1 MEIYVQSRGY
11 SPNVEYCWQPEVPPH
26 LNKISGLIQSESPS
40 VVVGRFD
47 KELILLVT
55 GLQSFERDFRDRP
68 IRHSIAW
75 ICSDN
80 KHDERKIREIAVQ
93 ALQGLLRDRVNQ
105 CIEVGG
111 ESGFKLVDR
120 KLQEMTDSFKG
131 EEIEER
137 DLKDLEKSRKIGKN
151 SQELRDDL
159 KNELQKY
166 SLPKEYEII
175 VVSTGIKSEESLKK
189 AGIWRSLSSLVKSD
203 EWRDLSSSEVKKS
216 NFSLVAIAII
226 VIVTIV
232 MMIVLMQSN
241 LKPPT
246 LTPPVNQELKKNSL
260 SSASKKGLMSPEKD
274 SLLFV
279 LPEKKS
285 MMLPEKES
293 IEKTPPIQHPVTIK
307 TKKQMTKTNDVV
319 EIINPND

>member
-75 ICSDN
+75 TCSDTSG
-80 KHDERKIREIAVQ
+80 KEKQIREIAVQ

-111 ESGFKLVDR
+111 ESGFIVSPKLR
-120 KLQEMTDSFKG
+120 EMTDSFKG
-131 EEIEER
+131 KEMEER
-137 DLKDLEKSRKIGKN
+137 DLGNLEQSRKIGNN
-151 SQELRDDL
+151 SQDLRNDL
-159 KNELQKY
+159 IDKLQKY
-166 SLPKEYEII
+166 SLPKEYELI
-175 VVSTGIKSEESLKK
+175 VVSTGIKSEKSLEK
-189 AGIWRSLSSLVKSD
+189 AGIWRSLSNLVKSD

-226 VIVTIV
+226 VIVTIA
-232 MMIVLMQSN
+232 IILVLMHSN

-246 LTPPVNQELKKNSL
+246 LTPPANQESKQDSL
-260 SSASKKGLMSPEKD
+260 SLNKELLSLEKD
-274 SLLFV
+274 A
-279 LPEKKS
+279 LPLVSSEKKF
-285 MMLPEKES
+285 
-293 IEKTPPIQHPVTIK
+293 IEELPPIQQPVTIK